1 MTEEKHLT
9 NMIQEIVKP
18 KDTIFYVIKRI
29 SNSGQYKHI
38 AFYYLQINDD
48 NFSEGEN
55 RITPINISGQVA
67 IATGF
72 KYERKTEC
80 VGVTM
85 NLDDPAP
92 NLISQLS
99 YLMFEDYNLI
109 NSCQL

>member
-1 MTEEKHLT
+1 
-9 NMIQEIVKP
+9 MIQEIVKP

-99 YLMFEDYNLI
+99 SLIFADSNLMHSCNL
-109 NSCQL
+109 